1 MTDEKP
7 RAFEM
12 TIDLD
17 ASTKDVWDAVTQ
29 AQELVRWFPL
39 AAQVEPGVGGSMTW
53 SWGDAWS
60 GTVRIDAWDPPRF
73 IRLVDEQARPYDVD
87 GKPLQDGKTAPATIV
102 LEMTID
108 AGKGGARLR
117 LVHSGFG
124 HGAGWDD
131 EIAGISTG
139 WQYELRS
146 LRHYLRHHR
155 GRDRFGAWA
164 HTATT
169 AAIPAVWSRLIAP
182 DAFPIAASK
191 LEAGEPYTIT
201 AATGDRFSGVI
212 ELYIPDREFAGTV
225 RELDNG
231 LFRFGTHPAGGR
243 TGLTVWAATYDAGR
257 QQWTRDFQQRA
268 QSLLATLVAP
278 SVT

>member
-1 MTDEKP
+1 MTEQKT

-12 TIDLD
+12 TIDLE
-17 ASTKDVWDAVTQ
+17 AATEDVWNAVTK
-29 AQELVRWFPL
+29 AEELMRWFPL
-39 AAQVEPGVGGSMTW
+39 SAKVEPGVGGSMTW
-53 SWGDAWS
+53 GWGDAWN

-73 IRLVDEQARPYDVD
+73 IRLVDEQARPYDVN
-87 GKPLQDGKTAPATIV
+87 GKPLEDGKTAPATV
-102 LEMTID
+102 VVEMTID

-124 HGAGWDD
+124 LGAGWDD

-155 GRDRFGAWA
+155 GRDRFAAWA
-164 HTATT
+164 HTATN
-169 AAIPAVWSRLIAP
+169 AAIPAVWSRLMAH

-191 LEAGEPYTIT
+191 LEPGEPYTIT

-212 ELYIPDREFAGTV
+212 ELYIPDREFAGTA

-243 TGLTVWAATYDAGR
+243 TGLTVWAATYDAAR
-257 QQWTRDFQQRA
+257 QQWIRDFQQRV
-268 QSLLATLVAP
+268 QSLLTTLIVP

>member
-1 MTDEKP
+1 MTDEKA
-7 RAFEM
+7 RAFDM

-17 ASTKDVWDAVTQ
+17 ASTKEVWDAVTQ

-39 AAQVEPGVGGSMTW
+39 AAQVEPGAGGSMTW
-53 SWGDAWS
+53 SWGDGWN

-87 GKPLQDGKTAPATIV
+87 GKPLQDGKTEPATV
-102 LEMTID
+102 VVEMTIE
-108 AGKGGARLR
+108 AGKGGTRLR

-124 HGAGWDD
+124 HGAAWDD
-131 EIAGISTG
+131 EIEGISAG
-139 WQYELRS
+139 WQFELRS

-155 GRDRFGAWA
+155 GRDRFAAWA
-164 HTATT
+164 HADT
-169 AAIPAVWSRLIAP
+169 AASIPASWSRLVSS
-182 DAFPIAASK
+182 DAFSIAASK
-191 LEAGEPYTIT
+191 LAPGEQYTIT

-212 ELYIPDREFAGTV
+212 ELYIPDREFAGTA

-243 TGLTVWAATYDAGR
+243 TGLTIWAATYDASR

-268 QSLLATLVAP
+268 QSLLAALVTP
-278 SVT
+278 SVA

>member
-1 MTDEKP
+1 MTDEKA

-53 SWGDAWS
+53 SWGDGWN

-87 GKPLQDGKTAPATIV
+87 GKPLQDGKTEPATVV

-108 AGKGGARLR
+108 AGKGGTRLR

-124 HGAGWDD
+124 HGAAWDD
-131 EIAGISTG
+131 EIEGISAG
-139 WQYELRS
+139 WQFELRS

-155 GRDRFGAWA
+155 GRDRFAAWA
-164 HTATT
+164 HADT
-169 AAIPAVWSRLIAP
+169 AASIPVSWSRLVSS
-182 DAFPIAASK
+182 DAFPIAAPK
-191 LEAGEPYTIT
+191 LAPGEPYTIT
-201 AATGDRFSGVI
+201 AATGDRFSISCIGRLA
-212 ELYIPDREFAGTV
+212 EHSSA

-243 TGLTVWAATYDAGR
+243 TGLTIWAATYDAGR

-268 QSLLATLVAP
+268 QSLLASLGAVSPA
-278 SVT
+278 